1 MIFFVFGVFFLF
13 LLQVKFVT
21 MVRSYVSQD
30 NVPSPILQGRIC
42 LTLEVSTLRSLNL
55 SFLIYNKPLCL

>member
-1 MIFFVFGVFFLF
+1 MIFFAFGVLVLF

-30 NVPSPILQGRIC
+30 NVLSPILQGRIC
-42 LTLEVSTLRSLNL
+42 LTL
-55 SFLIYNKPLCL
+55 